1 MQKCMVYFVFKDFYA
16 SFFVLHWFVN
26 ITVSQYL
33 SSRVYRMIQK
43 SLP

>member
-1 MQKCMVYFVFKDFYA
+1 MRKCMVYFVFKDFYA
-16 SFFVLHWFVN
+16 SFIVLRCFIN

-33 SSRVYRMIQK
+33 SSCVYRMIEK